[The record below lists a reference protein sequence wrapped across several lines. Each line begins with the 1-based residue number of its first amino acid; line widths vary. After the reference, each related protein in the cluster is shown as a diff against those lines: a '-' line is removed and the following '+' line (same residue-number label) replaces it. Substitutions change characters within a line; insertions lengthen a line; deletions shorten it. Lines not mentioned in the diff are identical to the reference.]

1 MERFRTA
8 VIAIVVLILIAG
20 FSARASAQT
29 KKIRMGI
36 SALSAG
42 YTVAYI
48 AKDTGL
54 FAKNGLDVELIL
66 IDSGPTVHALIAEDL
81 SVAGVGASRIV
92 ASGLQGSGLRILAAT
107 NDRQPYKLIVPAT
120 IKRAEQLKGKK
131 VGVGAFGG
139 LDDTSMRFGLS
150 QLGLDPNKDVTI
162 VVAGGKATRF
172 SALTSGAVSAIV
184 IDPPYTLDAKK
195 LGLNFLF
202 DFIKSGPKTV
212 YGTISAKDSYIKQN
226 PQVIRGLLKAM
237 IAATQ
242 FYKINKA
249 ESIKIM
255 AKYMR
260 IDLPAKAEEMEET
273 YDAFV
278 KTASCKPYVD
288 PEGVTGLL
296 EQIAVKN
303 PKAAK
308 ADPRSFLDMSFIKEL
323 DESGYIDATC
333 KHSST

>member
-1 MERFRTA
+1 MERFRA
-8 VIAIVVLILIAG
+8 GVLLIIGVLLSVPAP
-20 FSARASAQT
+20 ASAQA

-42 YTVAYI
+42 YAIAYI

-66 IDSGPTVHALIAEDL
+66 IDSGPTVHALIAGDL

-92 ASGLQGSGLRILAAT
+92 ASALEGSGLRILAAT
-107 NDRQPYKLIVPAT
+107 NVSQPYKLIVSPSIKTPA
-120 IKRAEQLKGKK
+120 QLKGKK

-150 QLGLDPNKDVTI
+150 QLGLDPNRDVTI

-172 SALTSGAVSAIV
+172 SALTSGALSAIV

-195 LGLNFLF
+195 LGLNVLF
-202 DFIKSGPKTV
+202 DFTESGPRTV
-212 YGTISAKDSYIKQN
+212 YGTISAKDTYVKQN
-226 PQVIRGLLKAM
+226 PEIFKGLLKAL

-242 FYKINKA
+242 FYKTNKP

-260 IDLPAKAEEMEET
+260 IPMPEKAEEMEET

-278 KTASCKPYVD
+278 KTARCKPYVD
-288 PEGVTGLL
+288 PDGVAGLL
-296 EQIAVKN
+296 EQIAAKS

-308 ADPRSFLDMSFIKEL
+308 ADPRSFLDMRLLKQL
-323 DESGYIDATC
+323 DESGYIGEAC
-333 KHSST
+333 KSVT

>member
-1 MERFRTA
+1 
-8 VIAIVVLILIAG
+8 
-20 FSARASAQT
+20 
-29 KKIRMGI
+29 MGI

-42 YTVAYI
+42 YTIAYI

-66 IDSGPTVHALIAEDL
+66 IDTGPTVHALIAGDL

-92 ASGLQGSGLRILAAT
+92 ASGLEGSGLRILAAT
-107 NDRQPYKLIVPAT
+107 NSRQPYKLIVPANIT
-120 IKRAEQLKGKK
+120 SPSQLRGKR

-150 QLGLDPNKDVTI
+150 ELGLDPNKDVTMCCRRQGDSLLRLNFR
-162 VVAGGKATRF
+162 GGVGDRHR
-172 SALTSGAVSAIV
+172 SAVH
-184 IDPPYTLDAKK
+184 LDAKK

-202 DFIKSGPKTV
+202 DFIESGPKTV
-212 YGTISAKDSYIKQN
+212 YGTISAKETYIKQN
-226 PQVIRGLLKAM
+226 PEIIKGLLKAM
-237 IAATQ
+237 IASTQ
-242 FYKINKA
+242 FYKTNKP

-260 IDLPAKAEEMEET
+260 IPLPAKAEEMEET

-288 PEGVTGLL
+288 PEGVAGLL
-296 EQIAVKN
+296 EQIAVKS

-308 ADPRSFLDMSFIKEL
+308 ADPRSFLE
-323 DESGYIDATC
+323 
-333 KHSST
+333 

>member
-1 MERFRTA
+1 MERSRGA
-8 VIAIVVLILIAG
+8 VLLAMVMFLIFVTPAG
-20 FSARASAQT
+20 GQT
-29 KKIRMGI
+29 RKIRMGI

-42 YTVAYI
+42 YSVAYI

-54 FAKNGLDVELIL
+54 FAKNGLDVEMIL
-66 IDSGPTVHALIAEDL
+66 IDSGPTVHALIAGDL

-92 ASGLQGSGLRILAAT
+92 ASGLEGSGLRLLATT
-107 NDRQPYKLIVPAT
+107 NRSQPYKLIVPPN
-120 IKRAEQLKGKK
+120 IKNPSQLKGKK

-150 QLGLDPNKDVTI
+150 QLGIDPNKDVTI

-172 SALTSGAVSAIV
+172 ASLTSGAVSAIV

-195 LGLNFLF
+195 LGLNVLF

-212 YGTISAKDSYIKQN
+212 YGSIAAKDTYVKEN
-226 PQVIRGLLKAM
+226 PEVIRGLLKAL

-242 FYKINKA
+242 FYRTNKA

-278 KTASCKPYVD
+278 KTASCKPYIDV
-288 PEGVTGLL
+288 EGVAGLL
-296 EQIAVKN
+296 EQIALKN

-308 ADPRSFLDMSFIKEL
+308 ADPRSFLDMSVIKEL
-323 DESGYIDATC
+323 DQSGYIDSVC
-333 KHSST
+333 R

>member
-1 MERFRTA
+1 MKRFRLTGSLALTA
-8 VIAIVVLILIAG
+8 LVALTS
-20 FSARASAQT
+20 FSPFAHAES

-66 IDSGPTVHALIAEDL
+66 IDSGPTVHALIAGDL

-92 ASGLQGSGLRILAAT
+92 ASGLEGSGLRILAAT
-107 NDRQPYKLIVPAT
+107 NNRQPYKLIVPTGITEPA
-120 IKRAEQLKGKK
+120 QLKGKK
-131 VGVGAFGG
+131 VGVGAVGG
-139 LDDTSMRFGLS
+139 LDDTSMRLGHS
-150 QLGLDPNKDVTI
+150 RLGLDPNKDGKI

-172 SALTSGAVSAIV
+172 AALTSGAVSAIV

-195 LGLNFLF
+195 LGLNVLF
-202 DFIKSGPKTV
+202 DFIESGPKTV
-212 YGTISAKDSYIKQN
+212 YGTVAAKDTYVKQN
-226 PQVIRGLLKAM
+226 PEVVRGLLKAM

-242 FYKINKA
+242 FYKTNKA
-249 ESIKIM
+249 KSIEIM

-260 IDLPAKAEEMEET
+260 IELPAKAEEMEET

-288 PEGVTGLL
+288 PDGVSGLL
-296 EQIAVKN
+296 EQIAIKN

-308 ADPRSFLDMSFIKEL
+308 ADPRSFLDMSFIKQLE
-323 DESGYIDATC
+323 ESGYIDSVC
-333 KHSST
+333 K

>member
-1 MERFRTA
+1 MERFRGP
-8 VIAIVVLILIAG
+8 VVLAIVGLLMFVG
-20 FSARASAQT
+20 SSTRVSAET

-54 FAKNGLDVELIL
+54 FAKHGLDVELIL
-66 IDSGPTVHALIAEDL
+66 IDSGPTVHALIAGDL
-81 SVAGVGASRIV
+81 NVAGVGASRIV
-92 ASGLQGSGLRILAAT
+92 ASGLEGSGLRILAAT
-107 NDRQPYKLIVPAT
+107 NNRQPYKLIVPAN
-120 IKRAEQLKGKK
+120 IKNPAQLKGKK

-202 DFIKSGPKTV
+202 DFVESGPKTV
-212 YGTISAKDSYIKQN
+212 YGTISVKDTYAKQN
-226 PQVIRGLLKAM
+226 PQVISDLLKAI

-242 FYKINKA
+242 FYKTNKA
-249 ESIKIM
+249 QSIKIM

-260 IDLPAKAEEMEET
+260 IDLPSKAEEMEET

-288 PEGVTGLL
+288 PEGVAGLL

-323 DESGYIDATC
+323 DQSGYINEVC
-333 KHSST
+333 R

>member
-1 MERFRTA
+1 MKQSHGA
-8 VIAIVVLILIAG
+8 VLLAMAMLLIFLIPSPPVSG
-20 FSARASAQT
+20 QS

-42 YTVAYI
+42 YAIAYI

-54 FAKNGLDVELIL
+54 FAKNGLQVEMIL
-66 IDSGPTVHALIAEDL
+66 IDSGPTVHALIAGDL

-92 ASGLQGSGLRILAAT
+92 ASGLEGSGLRLLAAT
-107 NDRQPYKLIVPAT
+107 NSSQPYKLIVPPN
-120 IKRAEQLKGKK
+120 IKNPSQLKGKK

-139 LDDTSMRFGLS
+139 LDDTSMRFALS
-150 QLGLDPNKDVTI
+150 ELGIDPNKDVTI

-172 SALTSGAVSAIV
+172 ASLNSGAVSAIV

-195 LGLNFLF
+195 LGLNVLF
-202 DFIKSGPKTV
+202 DFTQSGPKTV
-212 YGTISAKDSYIKQN
+212 YGSIAAKDTYVKDN
-226 PQVIRGLLKAM
+226 PEVIRGLLKAL

-242 FYKINKA
+242 FYKANKA

-288 PEGVTGLL
+288 VEGVAGLL

-303 PKAAK
+303 PKAAR
-308 ADPRSFLDMSFIKEL
+308 ADPRSFLDMKILKEL
-323 DESGYIDATC
+323 DQNGYIDSVC
-333 KHSST
+333 R

>member
-1 MERFRTA
+1 MERFRGTA
-8 VIAIVVLILIAG
+8 VMSIVLLIMIAG
-20 FSARASAQT
+20 LSARASAQT

-107 NDRQPYKLIVPAT
+107 NNRQPYKLIVPAT
-120 IKRAEQLKGKK
+120 IKSASQLKGKK

-195 LGLNFLF
+195 MGLNFLF

-212 YGTISAKDSYIKQN
+212 YGTISAKDSY
-226 PQVIRGLLKAM
+226 QV
-237 IAATQ
+237 
-242 FYKINKA
+242 A
-249 ESIKIM
+249 EK
-255 AKYMR
+255 
-260 IDLPAKAEEMEET
+260 L
-273 YDAFV
+273 
-278 KTASCKPYVD
+278 
-288 PEGVTGLL
+288 
-296 EQIAVKN
+296 
-303 PKAAK
+303 
-308 ADPRSFLDMSFIKEL
+308 
-323 DESGYIDATC
+323 
-333 KHSST
+333 

>member
-1 MERFRTA
+1 MERFHGAFVWTIVA
-8 VIAIVVLILIAG
+8 VLTFVISPPRAG
-20 FSARASAQT
+20 AQT

-66 IDSGPTVHALIAEDL
+66 VDSGPTVHALIAGDL

-92 ASGLQGSGLRILAAT
+92 ASGLEGSGLHILAAT
-107 NDRQPYKLIVPAT
+107 NNRQPYKLIVPAN
-120 IKRAEQLKGKK
+120 IKSPSQLKGKK

-139 LDDTSMRFGLS
+139 LDDTSMRFGLA

-212 YGTISAKDSYIKQN
+212 YGTLSAKDVYVKQN
-226 PQVIRGLLKAM
+226 PEVIRGLLKSM

-242 FYKINKA
+242 FYKTNKA

-260 IDLPAKAEEMEET
+260 IDLPAKAAEMEET
-273 YDAFV
+273 YEAFV

-288 PEGVTGLL
+288 PDGVAGLL

-308 ADPRSFLDMSFIKEL
+308 ADPRSFLDMSIIKEL
-323 DESGYIDATC
+323 DKNGYIDSVC
-333 KHSST
+333 K

>member
-1 MERFRTA
+1 MERFRGTILLAFA
-8 VIAIVVLILIAG
+8 VVFIVVG
-20 FSARASAQT
+20 SSPRASAQT
-29 KKIRMGI
+29 RKIRMGI

-48 AKDTGL
+48 AKETGL

-66 IDSGPTVHALIAEDL
+66 IDTGPTVHALIAGDL

-92 ASGLQGSGLRILAAT
+92 ASALEGSGLRILAAT
-107 NDRQPYKLIVPAT
+107 NNRQPYKLIVPAN
-120 IKRAEQLKGKK
+120 IKSPSQLKGKK

-212 YGTISAKDSYIKQN
+212 YGTISAKDTYVEQN
-226 PQVIRGLLKAM
+226 PELIRRLLKAM

-242 FYKINKA
+242 FYKTNKA

-288 PEGVTGLL
+288 PEGVAGLL

-323 DESGYIDATC
+323 DQSGYVESVC
-333 KHSST
+333 K